1 MGMGLLA
8 RGGGEEDEE
17 RGEVSIA
24 GMGEMGGGPPSET
37 EYVLDE
43 WSEQDRHILR
53 ERMETLGVPHRW
65 EGATV
70 VVASA
75 DDAWTER
82 VMDQVEADL
91 DDAEAEVASGTVGY
105 DLTEWDDDSCKQLM
119 DFLEAEGISYQL
131 DENELFVDV
140 MHEERTDELV
150 TVVLDPLAIVLPAD
164 GGIDVMSELFVA
176 ADRLANDPS
185 DQAGRKALPVAVR
198 QAVVQGAPYG
208 MDAPW
213 WKGVVTQA
221 QAVVAL
227 METPEADEDE
237 VAALAG
243 ALRDH
248 LRPVI

>member
-1 MGMGLLA
+1 MGLLA

-43 WSEQDRHILR
+43 WSEQDRRILQ

-91 DDAEAEVASGTVGY
+91 DDVEAEMAAGTVGY
-105 DLTEWDDDSCKQLM
+105 DLTEWDDDRCKQLM
-119 DFLEAEGISYQL
+119 DFLEVEGIAYQL
-131 DENELFVDV
+131 DENELFVDA

-150 TVVLDPLAIVLPAD
+150 TVVLDPLAVVLPAD
-164 GGIDVMSELFVA
+164 GGIDVMSEMFVS
-176 ADRLANDPS
+176 ADRLARDPS
-185 DQAGRKALPVAVR
+185 DHAGRNALSGAVA
-198 QAVVQGAPYG
+198 QGGVQGAPYG
-208 MDAPW
+208 MDAAW
-213 WKGVVTQA
+213 WKGVMSQA
-221 QAVVAL
+221 QAVVAT
-227 METPEADEDE
+227 METVGGDDDD
-237 VAALAG
+237 VSALAR

-248 LRPVI
+248 LRPFI